1 MQKIG
6 VLTGGGDCPGL
17 NAVIRSVV
25 KSAWVKY
32 NCEVLGIE
40 DGFDGLVLPNK
51 TRNLT
56 LLNVHGIL
64 PIGGTILGTSN
75 RANPFEYKVT
85 INGKPEARDVSKD
98 VIKNIQSLGLDA
110 LVVIGGDGS
119 LNIAHELFKMG
130 CPIVGVQKP
139 STTISW
145 QLMLPLDLTP
155 PCKRPQRHWIDF
167 TPLLKATT
175 GSWSLR

>member
-1 MQKIG
+1 MKKIG

-17 NAVIRSVV
+17 NAVIRGVV
-25 KSAWVKY
+25 KSAAVKH
-32 NCEVLGIE
+32 NCEVIGIE

-56 LLNVHGIL
+56 LWNVRGIL

-98 VIKNIQSLGLDA
+98 VIKNIQSLGMDA
-110 LVVIGGDGS
+110 LVVIGETVHSILRMNYLRWAVLLSG
-119 LNIAHELFKMG
+119 FRR
-130 CPIVGVQKP
+130 P
-139 STTISW
+139 STMISW
-145 QLMLPLDLTP
+145 QLMLPLDLTL

-167 TPLLKATT
+167 TPLLKAIT